1 MRCLLQ
7 SYLMSRRQ
15 FVSYNGCDS
24 STQQIEYGV
33 PQGSILGPLLFILQ
47 MNDLTNSSKL
57 LFAILFADDTSVFL
71 EGKEYTHLIEMLNSE
86 LKKLTIWFNANKL
99 TVNVKKTHYMVF
111 HRARIKTSEI
121 EVVMQNKS
129 INFVTSTKFLGI
141 IIDNK
146 LKWNQHITYVKH
158 KISKAVGILYKI
170 RNFLA
175 KSTLLSMYYS
185 LVFPYLIYCIE
196 IWGNA
201 SAVQLDALIKIQK
214 KCVRTIS
221 FSEFLAPTHLL
232 FERLNILKSD
242 NLVIQRISLLMYKY
256 SIGEVPSPISLL
268 FRTNITYHE
277 HNTRRASCLHT
288 PIGRSE
294 AIYQTFSYRGVHI
307 WNYISLK
314 VNTDVS
320 YACFKKLVKH
330 HLQSNRTPLIR
341 LNV

>member
-1 MRCLLQ
+1 
-7 SYLMSRRQ
+7 
-15 FVSYNGCDS
+15 
-24 STQQIEYGV
+24 
-33 PQGSILGPLLFILQ
+33 
-47 MNDLTNSSKL
+47 
-57 LFAILFADDTSVFL
+57 
-71 EGKEYTHLIEMLNSE
+71 
-86 LKKLTIWFNANKL
+86 
-99 TVNVKKTHYMVF
+99 
-111 HRARIKTSEI
+111 
-121 EVVMQNKS
+121 
-129 INFVTSTKFLGI
+129 
-141 IIDNK
+141 
-146 LKWNQHITYVKH
+146 
-158 KISKAVGILYKI
+158 
-170 RNFLA
+170 
-175 KSTLLSMYYS
+175 MYYS

-214 KCVRTIS
+214 KCVHTIS
-221 FSEFLAPTHLL
+221 FSEFLAPTHPL
-232 FERLNILKSD
+232 FERLNILKFD

-277 HNTRRASCLHT
+277 HNTRHASCLHT

-341 LNV
+341 LNVWQKNLRYFKNFKQLNNNCYCYN